1 MKRENLVSEVF
12 GNEQS
17 ESDIRYKK
25 LLQLCL
31 IMPDDCLLR
40 GLSQELYSKVLKRE
54 KILPKL
60 GGMAPFSSPT
70 NEFSF
75 PLAAEFASARAPK
88 FSPACVSERRRR
100 I

>member
-1 MKRENLVSEVF
+1 MPDDHILDASWHGLTLKEMKRENLVSEVF

-54 KILPKL
+54 KYFSNHFW
-60 GGMAPFSSPT
+60 GGER
-70 NEFSF
+70 EF
-75 PLAAEFASARAPK
+75 E
-88 FSPACVSERRRR
+88 
-100 I
+100 IGY